1 MAAEGTV
8 GARGLV
14 KEAVCPREAVAVG
27 DVDDDVDALGVVPGV
42 LPGVLPGTVLG
53 VVPGAVPGAVGEV
66 GEVGLTADEAPG
78 GGVAVAFEVAID
90 ADVAETAVRSRSGEF

>member
-27 DVDDDVDALGVVPGV
+27 DVDDDVDALGVVPGTV
-42 LPGVLPGTVLG
+42 PGVL
-53 VVPGAVPGAVGEV
+53 PGAVGEV
-66 GEVGLTADEAPG
+66 GATADEAPG
-78 GGVAVAFEVAID
+78 GGVAVALGVAIG
-90 ADVAETAVRSRSGEF
+90 AEMAETAVRSRSGEF